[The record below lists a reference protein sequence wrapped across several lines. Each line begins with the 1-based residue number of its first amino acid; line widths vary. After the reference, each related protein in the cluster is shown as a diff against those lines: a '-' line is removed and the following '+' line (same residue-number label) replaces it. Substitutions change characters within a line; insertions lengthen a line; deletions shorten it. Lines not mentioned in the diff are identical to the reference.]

1 MAALSPMLVFAQTAS
16 DIEAAGRQVEILQ
29 RLEQERTL
37 RDLEEARSRG
47 ERVEGMDTKSLQPKI
62 VVPDLGVPC
71 REIKV
76 LSVNGAP
83 NLSDSMRTRI
93 TEEFTNRCLNVGDIE
108 RILAEITR
116 HYIDRGF
123 ITTRAYLPP
132 QDLSKGHLEILVIEG
147 VVDKILIQDGDA
159 NSVSI
164 GNIFPWV
171 QGGQLN
177 LRDLE
182 QGIDQIN
189 RLASNNATL
198 DIQPGAKPGESTV
211 VVRNQPKSPFHLYL
225 STDNQGSAST
235 GKIQTGATIS
245 ADNPLGLNDLFT
257 FTHRESTPGDSD
269 RKLSRSDSLSF
280 SVPFG
285 YTTVSTAISRT
296 SYVSMIRVPS
306 GLELVS
312 AGNNKNDSVRIDRVM
327 YRNQST
333 RASLAASLT
342 AKESKNYL
350 GNQLLSVSSRK
361 LVVLDLDG
369 SMHTGLF
376 GGVLSLDLGYVRGL
390 NALGALDDPGNLPST
405 LSHAQFAKYKYG
417 IGYTL
422 PLRVF
427 DRDDSFTS
435 QFAGQKSEDVLYGSE
450 QISIGGVYSVRGF
463 VRNTLAGDDGFYWR
477 NEFSVRQPINV
488 AGETVNGRI
497 YAGYDYGRVWNLAPN
512 IPEGSMSGMVV
523 GASAKWKGVSVDLFN
538 TRPLML
544 PDNMTKESSQTWFRI
559 SFSI

>member
-1 MAALSPMLVFAQTAS
+1 MLVFAQTAG
-16 DIEAAGRQVEILQ
+16 DIKSAERQAETLQ
-29 RLEQERTL
+29 RLEQERVQ
-37 RDLEEARSRG
+37 RDLDEARSRG
-47 ERVEGMDTKSLQPKI
+47 ERLEGIDTKSLQPKTT
-62 VVPDLGVPC
+62 VPDLGVPC
-71 REIKV
+71 REIRTIAI
-76 LSVNGAP
+76 NGAP
-83 NLSDSMRTRI
+83 NLTRGMRIRI
-93 TEEFTNRCLNVGDIE
+93 TEEFANRCLNVGDIE

-147 VVDKILIQDGDA
+147 VVDKVLIQDGDA
-159 NSVSI
+159 NSISI
-164 GNIFPWV
+164 ANIFPWV
-171 QGGQLN
+171 EGGLLD

-189 RLASNNATL
+189 RLSSNNATL

-235 GKIQTGATIS
+235 GKTQAGATIS
-245 ADNPLGLNDLFT
+245 ADNPLGLNDLFI
-257 FTHRESTPGDSD
+257 FTHRESVPGDAD
-269 RKLSRSDSLSF
+269 RKLSRSDSLNY

-312 AGNNKNDSVRIDRVM
+312 AGNNKNDSIRIDRVM
-327 YRNQST
+327 YRDQST
-333 RASLAASLT
+333 RASLAATLT
-342 AKESKNYL
+342 AKKSKNYL
-350 GNQLLSVSSRK
+350 DNQLLSVSSRK
-361 LVVLDLDG
+361 LTVLDLDG
-369 SMHTGLF
+369 SMHTGLL
-376 GGVLSLDLGYVRGL
+376 GGVLSLDLGYVLGL
-390 NALGALDDPGNLPST
+390 GALGALDDPANLPS
-405 LSHAQFAKYKYG
+405 SSPHAQFAKYKYG
-417 IGYTL
+417 IGYAL

-427 DRDDSFTS
+427 DRDASFTS
-435 QFAGQKSEDVLYGSE
+435 QLTGQKSEDALYGSE
-450 QISIGGVYSVRGF
+450 QISIGGLYSVRGF
-463 VRNTLAGDDGFYWR
+463 VRNSLAGDDGFYWR
-477 NEFSVRQPINV
+477 NEFSVRQPIKV
-488 AGETVNGRI
+488 GGETVNGRI
-497 YAGYDYGRVWNLAPN
+497 YAGYDYGRVRNLAPN

-523 GASAKWKGVSVDLFN
+523 GVSANWKGLSVELFN

-544 PDNMTKESSQTWFRI
+544 PDSMKKESSQTWFRV